1 MADRDV
7 SFLGLGQSLSQRLH
21 RFTSQPNAI
30 YVLLSPSARAPVS
43 PLAATEYILTNVSVA
58 WTNGYEAIAALVE
71 PPPLERPVARVV
83 DVDAHRATHFN
94 RAGVSFLEKQ
104 ARTTEILTVQRAG
117 NSHRHRQFPGTIG
130 QVTRFR
136 R

>member
-30 YVLLSPSARAPVS
+30 DVLLSPSARAPVS
-43 PLAATEYILTNVSVA
+43 PLAATEYMLTNVSVT

-83 DVDAHRATHFN
+83 DVDTHRAAHFN
-94 RAGVSFLEKQ
+94 CPGVGLFEEQTRA
-104 ARTTEILTVQRAG
+104 AEILTVQRAG
-117 NSHRHRQFPGTIG
+117 YSHRHCQFPGTIG
-130 QVTRFR
+130 QIARVR